1 VLFDGRDVTRTAT
14 YRRAR
19 MGLARTFQRAE
30 LFTGMT
36 VREHL
41 LVAERARTNRVTL
54 WRDLLLKG
62 RVTDRERALTDDML
76 VLLGLADAAER
87 PIEAL
92 SLGGT
97 RLVEL
102 GRALMGQPR
111 LLFLDEPSSGL
122 DRTETNEMARVLVD
136 AQREH
141 GTAIVLIEHDI
152 DLVQEVTDRL
162 YVLDYGKLI
171 ASGSTADVLAD
182 PDVRAAYLGVT
193 A

>member
-1 VLFDGRDVTRTAT
+1 
-14 YRRAR
+14 
-19 MGLARTFQRAE
+19 
-30 LFTGMT
+30 
-36 VREHL
+36 
-41 LVAERARTNRVTL
+41 
-54 WRDLLLKG
+54 
-62 RVTDRERALTDDML
+62 ML